1 MATLTPST
9 GDDETDERNA
19 ARWRSALQDA
29 RFQAQA
35 ILTSDQPGEALVEM
49 IRAFLR
55 SAGTDLM
62 MSLSPE
68 YASGDRL
75 TEVSDSVPGRL
86 SHIANG
92 LGGGSLVYLTHGTDD
107 GQGRIQTFQTE

>member
-9 GDDETDERNA
+9 GDDETDDRNA

-35 ILTSDQPGEALVEM
+35 ILTSHPAGEALVEM

-55 SAGTDLM
+55 SVGTYLIT
-62 MSLSPE
+62 SLSPE
-68 YASGDRL
+68 YASGDRRH
-75 TEVSDSVPGRL
+75 EVVASVVVRISDLPVGM
-86 SHIANG
+86 
-92 LGGGSLVYLTHGTDD
+92 GGGRRVD
-107 GQGRIQTFQTE
+107 